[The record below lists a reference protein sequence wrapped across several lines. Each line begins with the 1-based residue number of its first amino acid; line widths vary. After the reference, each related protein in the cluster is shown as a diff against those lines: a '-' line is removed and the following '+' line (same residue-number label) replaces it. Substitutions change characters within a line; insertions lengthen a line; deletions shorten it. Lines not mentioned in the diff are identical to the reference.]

1 VDEDVRT
8 MRGPNCDSD
17 HFFVKAQIKQ
27 KLIRTTTNVIKQI
40 KWNQNNLM
48 NTTKLKQYRT
58 CLCNK
63 LNKKGTQQD
72 IEEEWAHIKQIT
84 IEAANE
90 SIQTQNMSTRNEWWN
105 EV

>member
-1 VDEDVRT
+1 
-8 MRGPNCDSD
+8 M
-17 HFFVKAQIKQ
+17 
-27 KLIRTTTNVIKQI
+27 
-40 KWNQNNLM
+40 
-48 NTTKLKQYRT
+48 
-58 CLCNK
+58 
-63 LNKKGTQQD
+63 QQD